1 MTKLFCAWNRI
12 HKIEG
17 IKNNDLLFS
26 IIIAVRNEGKNIK
39 SLLES
44 LYEQNYPKEQFE
56 VIVIDDHSQ
65 DESQSLISRF
75 IEDKPQLQIKYFKLE
90 EGKAGKKTA
99 LQKAYSLAKNEI
111 FVMTD
116 GDIRVPTNWLKIIA
130 EAFKKQEIKVILG
143 GVKIESLNSFV
154 GKFQG
159 LEMLSLIASGA
170 GAAELN
176 QPIMSNGANMAFRK
190 SILESIKFDKIKP
203 EIASGDD
210 VFLMLETKRIFG
222 ADSIRFVKDAEHF
235 VTTKPVQSWKEL
247 INQRKRWVSKSGH
260 YSDRFLLMSSWI
272 VLLQNLVLIVLLIS
286 ALFIPVL
293 LKTLVLVWLAKFI
306 FDFIFLRNIC
316 RFTSQNYLLKYYPLM
331 ALIYPFFISYTA
343 IVGQFSHFSWKG
355 RDY

>member
-1 MTKLFCAWNRI
+1 MTKLFCAWTRI
-12 HKIEG
+12 HKTDEV
-17 IKNNDLLFS
+17 KNNDLKFS
-26 IIIAVRNEGKNIK
+26 LIIAIRNEGKNIK

-56 VIVIDDHSQ
+56 VIIIDDHSQ
-65 DESQSLISRF
+65 DESQKVIASF
-75 IEDKPQLQIKYFKLE
+75 IEDKPLLQIKYYKLE
-90 EGKAGKKTA
+90 EGKTGKKSA

-116 GDIRVPTNWLKIIA
+116 GDIRVPKNWLKLIA
-130 EAFKKQEIKVILG
+130 EAFNKQEVKLVLG
-143 GVKIESLNSFV
+143 GVKIEGFNSFV
-154 GKFQG
+154 SKFQG

-190 SILESIKFDKIKP
+190 SILESIELDKIKP

-222 ADSIRFVKDAEHF
+222 ANSIRFVKDAEHF
-235 VTTKPVQSWKEL
+235 VTTKPVRSWKEL

-272 VLLQNLVLIVLLIS
+272 VLLQNLGLLVLLIS
-286 ALFIPVL
+286 AFFIPVL
-293 LKTLVLVWLAKFI
+293 LKTLALVWLVKST

-331 ALIYPFFISYTA
+331 AIIYPFFISYTA
-343 IVGQFSHFSWKG
+343 IIGQFAHFSWKG